1 MKKAN
6 SYQII
11 LVGKETLSEDAVRE
25 VKGVSSLQHD
35 PQEGTLL
42 VTIDERRIDDA
53 AEILQEV
60 VERIRQAGGEVRTE
74 KATHPV
80 LHMTCAACASSSQNI
95 LSFVPGVLNA
105 SVNYGNGKGQI
116 EYLPG
121 IATPDAMKQALQEM
135 GYDLLT
141 EEEES
146 SLEKVEELQ
155 KENYRTLRRHT
166 ILAIALAIPLVVI
179 GMFFMHAPF
188 ANIAMWLLATPILFL
203 FGRRFFVGA
212 WKQARHRSA
221 NMDTLVALSTG
232 IAYLFTVAAMIVPYL
247 VLDNPY
253 VSLAVMLTIVVV
265 IILLFTYYISVAK
278 DLPFGKRFGEMAVI
292 SLGVAAISFG
302 IGILVKRF
310 LGIDI

>member
-25 VKGVSSLQHD
+25 VKGVSSLQQD

-42 VTIDERRIDDA
+42 VTFDERRIDDA

-155 KENYRTLRRHT
+155 KENYRTLRRH
-166 ILAIALAIPLVVI
+166 
-179 GMFFMHAPF
+179 
-188 ANIAMWLLATPILFL
+188 
-203 FGRRFFVGA
+203 
-212 WKQARHRSA
+212 
-221 NMDTLVALSTG
+221 ST
-232 IAYLFTVAAMIVPYL
+232 
-247 VLDNPY
+247 
-253 VSLAVMLTIVVV
+253 
-265 IILLFTYYISVAK
+265 
-278 DLPFGKRFGEMAVI
+278 
-292 SLGVAAISFG
+292 
-302 IGILVKRF
+302 
-310 LGIDI
+310 